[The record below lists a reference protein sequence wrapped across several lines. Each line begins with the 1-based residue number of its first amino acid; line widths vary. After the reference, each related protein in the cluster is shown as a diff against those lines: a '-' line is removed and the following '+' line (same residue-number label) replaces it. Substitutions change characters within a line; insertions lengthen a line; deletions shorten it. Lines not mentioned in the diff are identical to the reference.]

1 MEFGIFNLMG
11 SRDPE
16 KPTAEVFA
24 EVAEQTR
31 LADELGYAIAWF
43 AEHHFSNYCLCA
55 SPLMMVAHC
64 ASITKKIRLGTA
76 VVVLPLY
83 NPARL
88 AAEIATADALSNG
101 RLMLGVGA
109 GYQPYEFE
117 RFGVDIK
124 ANLEMTEEFCD
135 ILDRAFS
142 QDFFSYNGKHYQ
154 IPKTHIPARPVQ
166 KPLPIYVAGH
176 TEAMFRAAARHGYR
190 VLSSGRVGGAALLAE
205 QYQIIKDAYRAEG
218 VPLENAHITVNRF
231 CHITDSKEDGLRFA
245 ENARYQ
251 SRLASSLRR
260 RQEVMQGTVLVDVPF
275 PDEPPLEQ
283 IHNDLLIGDVETVAE
298 KLVGE
303 IRATHP
309 VHMCFSFK
317 VGATP
322 HKAAMRSMELMMSEV
337 RPLEGRSARSLA
349 ARRSNPRPQDLR
361 RKQSGRKEH
370 GNRCCDDQHLRDA
383 HLDGEQIEAMSRSG
397 QHRRVS
403 RPDRRFPTDADL
415 AETGAAAA
423 PSGDRRRRLPPRR
436 ASRDPLRRR
445 DPARS
450 AERRLG

>member
-11 SRDPE
+11 SRDPA

-31 LADELGYAIAWF
+31 LADELGFDIAWF

-55 SPLMMVAHC
+55 SPLMLVAHC
-64 ASITKKIRLGTA
+64 APITKKIRLGTA

-101 RLMLGVGA
+101 RLMLGIGA

-154 IPKTHIPARPVQ
+154 IPRTHIPARPVQ

-190 VLSSGRVGGAALLAE
+190 VLSSGRVGGATLLAE
-205 QYQIIKDAYRAEG
+205 QYQVIKDAFAAEG
-218 VPLENAHITVNRF
+218 VSLANAHITVNRF
-231 CHITDSKEDGLRFA
+231 CHITNSKEEGLRFA

-260 RQEVMQGTVLVDVPF
+260 RQEVMQGTVLVDKPF

-283 IHNDLLIGDVETVAE
+283 IHNDLLIGDVETVAD
-298 KLVGE
+298 KLAGE

-322 HKAAMRSMELMMSEV
+322 HKAAMRSMELMIGEV
-337 RPLEGRSARSLA
+337 RPLVERALGPLDRQA
-349 ARRSNPRPQDLR
+349 A
-361 RKQSGRKEH
+361 E
-370 GNRCCDDQHLRDA
+370 
-383 HLDGEQIEAMSRSG
+383 
-397 QHRRVS
+397 
-403 RPDRRFPTDADL
+403 
-415 AETGAAAA
+415 
-423 PSGDRRRRLPPRR
+423 
-436 ASRDPLRRR
+436 
-445 DPARS
+445 
-450 AERRLG
+450 

>member
-1 MEFGIFNLMG
+1 MGSLRPLADPCNKVPRSNKIKPGSLTPSGHRGHARGEAKEWAMEFGIFNLMG
-11 SRDPE
+11 SREPE

-64 ASITKKIRLGTA
+64 AAVTRKIRLGTA

-88 AAEIATADALSNG
+88 LAEIAPADALSNG

-124 ANLEMTEEFCD
+124 ANLEMTEEFCE

-142 QDFFSYNGKHYQ
+142 QDFFSYDGKHYQ
-154 IPKTHIPARPVQ
+154 IPRTHIPARPVQ
-166 KPLPIYVAGH
+166 KPVPIYVAGH

-190 VLSSGRVGGAALLAE
+190 VLSSGRVGGVALLAE

-218 VPLENAHITVNRF
+218 VPLANAHITVNRF
-231 CHITDSKEDGLRFA
+231 CHIADNKEDGLRFA

-260 RQEVMQGTVLVDVPF
+260 RQEVMQGTVLVDKPF

-283 IHNDLLIGDVETVAE
+283 IYNDLLIGDIDTVAE
-298 KLVGE
+298 KLARE
-303 IRATHP
+303 IQATHP
-309 VHMCFSFK
+309 EHICFSFK
-317 VGATP
+317 VG
-322 HKAAMRSMELMMSEV
+322 
-337 RPLEGRSARSLA
+337 
-349 ARRSNPRPQDLR
+349 N
-361 RKQSGRKEH
+361 
-370 GNRCCDDQHLRDA
+370 
-383 HLDGEQIEAMSRSG
+383 
-397 QHRRVS
+397 
-403 RPDRRFPTDADL
+403 
-415 AETGAAAA
+415 
-423 PSGDRRRRLPPRR
+423 
-436 ASRDPLRRR
+436 
-445 DPARS
+445 
-450 AERRLG
+450 

>member
-31 LADELGYAIAWF
+31 LTDKLGCAIAWF
-43 AEHHFSNYCLCA
+43 AEHHLSNYCLCE
-55 SPLMMVAHC
+55 SPVMLVAHC

-76 VVVLPLY
+76 VVVLPIY

-88 AAEIATADALSNG
+88 LAEIATADALWNG

-124 ANLEMTEEFCD
+124 NNLEMTEEFCA
-135 ILDRAFS
+135 ILDRAFAE
-142 QDFFSYNGKHYQ
+142 DFFSYSGKHYQ
-154 IPKTHIPARPVQ
+154 IPRTHIPARPVQ
-166 KPLPIYVAGH
+166 KPVPIYVAGH
-176 TEAMFRAAARHGYR
+176 TDAMFRAAARHGYR
-190 VLSSGRVGGAALLAE
+190 VLSSGRVGGAALFAE

-218 VPLENAHITVNRF
+218 VPLANAHITVNRF

-260 RQEVMQGTVLVDVPF
+260 RQEVMQGTVLVDKPF
-275 PDEPPLEQ
+275 PDEPSLET
-283 IHNDLLIGDVETVAE
+283 IRDNLLIGDVETVAE
-298 KLVGE
+298 KLIDE

-309 VHMCFSFK
+309 VHICFSFK
-317 VGATP
+317 VGNTE
-322 HKAAMRSMELMMSEV
+322 HKAAMRSMELMIGEV
-337 RPLEGRSARSLA
+337 K
-349 ARRSNPRPQDLR
+349 PRVEKALGAPVQ
-361 RKQSGRKEH
+361 
-370 GNRCCDDQHLRDA
+370 
-383 HLDGEQIEAMSRSG
+383 
-397 QHRRVS
+397 
-403 RPDRRFPTDADL
+403 
-415 AETGAAAA
+415 AAAK
-423 PSGDRRRRLPPRR
+423 
-436 ASRDPLRRR
+436 
-445 DPARS
+445 
-450 AERRLG
+450 